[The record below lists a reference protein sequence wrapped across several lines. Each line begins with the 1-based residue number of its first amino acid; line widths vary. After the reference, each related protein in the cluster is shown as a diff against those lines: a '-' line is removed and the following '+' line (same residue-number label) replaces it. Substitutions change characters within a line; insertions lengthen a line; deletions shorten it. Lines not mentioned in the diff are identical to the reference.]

1 MKPRYQVILASA
13 LLSLTVLPPALST
26 PAHAEERQ
34 TEQPVPG
41 QTDAQK
47 DITISD
53 ISLHL
58 PPTQGQGQPELYF
71 TLTNTG
77 HSTHLLTGVAT
88 PACNRLIGYH
98 TDQENTPGTRHLF
111 QHLALPETTTLVFA
125 NAGYHIL
132 CVGPV
137 AQALARPTVQVTF
150 QFLGGSSKSV
160 SVPVVA
166 ATP

>member
-1 MKPRYQVILASA
+1 MKPSYQAILASA
-13 LLSLTVLPPALST
+13 LISLSAMPL
-26 PAHAEERQ
+26 AHAQEHQ
-34 TEQPVPG
+34 TEQPMPG
-41 QTDAQK
+41 QADAQK

-58 PPTQGQGQPELYF
+58 PPKQEHEQPELYF
-71 TLTNTG
+71 TLTNNG
-77 HSTHLLTGVAT
+77 HTTHLLTGVT
-88 PACNRLIGYH
+88 SPACSKLIGYH
-98 TDQENTPGTRHLF
+98 TDQENTPGTHHLF

-125 NAGYHIL
+125 NAGYHML

-137 AQALARPTVQVTF
+137 AQILTQPDVQVTF

-160 SVPVVA
+160 SAPVVP

>member
-1 MKPRYQVILASA
+1 MKPRYQAILAGTLLGLM
-13 LLSLTVLPPALST
+13 LLS

-34 TEQPVPG
+34 PEHPIPG
-41 QTDAQK
+41 QADAQK

-53 ISLHL
+53 ISFHL
-58 PPTQGQGQPELYF
+58 PTTQGQERRQPQLYF

-77 HSTHLLTGVAT
+77 HTTHLLTDVT
-88 PACNRLIGYH
+88 TSACSKLIGYH
-98 TDQENTPGTRHLF
+98 TDQENTPGTYHLF

-125 NAGYHIL
+125 NAGYHML

-137 AQALARPTVQVTF
+137 AQELAQHNVQVTF

-160 SVPVVA
+160 TVPVTPA
-166 ATP
+166 AP